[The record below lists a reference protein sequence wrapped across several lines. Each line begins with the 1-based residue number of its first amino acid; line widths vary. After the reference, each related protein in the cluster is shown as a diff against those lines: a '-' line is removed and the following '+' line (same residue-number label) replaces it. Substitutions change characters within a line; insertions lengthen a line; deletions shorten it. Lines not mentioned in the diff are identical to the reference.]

1 MSSNL
6 PKGVTMTCAPER
18 DPTPVIFRI
27 DLREV
32 PQGDD
37 LRGSP
42 FGGRTL
48 ARIEITDAKGR
59 TGWAHVSLQN
69 ETMVV
74 VNAVNSKRENKATVK
89 IRPWQKSPTK
99 APEADSTIAVP
110 LDEDQERVLQNFIKI
125 AEQHVSDDGM
135 PSVIAVAAFAIGNG
149 RTMLVSGELL
159 NAVPLNS
166 NLAALARSLLHTPW
180 HGKPPHAVRTRA
192 QMGEITLDGVC
203 EHLRYLAE
211 ENPNV
216 VYHPRPRSTP

>member
-1 MSSNL
+1 MSTNL

-99 APEADSTIAVP
+99 ATEADSTIAVP
-110 LDEDQERVLQNFIKI
+110 LNEDQELALQNFIK
-125 AEQHVSDDGM
+125 
-135 PSVIAVAAFAIGNG
+135 
-149 RTMLVSGELL
+149 
-159 NAVPLNS
+159 
-166 NLAALARSLLHTPW
+166 
-180 HGKPPHAVRTRA
+180 
-192 QMGEITLDGVC
+192 
-203 EHLRYLAE
+203 
-211 ENPNV
+211 V
-216 VYHPRPRSTP
+216 VYNPPRSRSMP

>member
-1 MSSNL
+1 MSTNL
-6 PKGVTMTCAPER
+6 PKGVTLLAPSDN

-69 ETMVV
+69 ETTVV

-110 LDEDQERVLQNFIKI
+110 LDEDQERGLQNFIQV
-125 AEQHVSDDGM
+125 AERHVSDDGM

-159 NAVPLNS
+159 NAAMSS

-180 HGKPPHAVRTRA
+180 RGKSNTVRTRA

-216 VYHPRPRSTP
+216 VYNPPRSRSMP